1 MKYICSSNHKF
12 IIMNQII
19 KTKGISFGLILGFI
33 LALMTTYGYAIDLEL
48 FTSYWLLV
56 LNFFIVIIIGI
67 LAVAYTKKA
76 LGGFITFKEAFT
88 VYVITIAMG
97 LLISLLVGY
106 LIFNVVD
113 PGIKTQLTDMTIE
126 KTMETMERFNVPQE
140 NIDEAIE
147 NIREQDS
154 FSIANQIKSYFIMVA
169 IYSLFGLLIALILK
183 RNDPDKQPS

>member
-1 MKYICSSNHKF
+1 
-12 IIMNQII
+12 MNQII
-19 KTKGISFGLILGFI
+19 KTKGITFGLILGFI

-48 FTSYWLLV
+48 FTSYWLLI
-56 LNFFIVIIIGI
+56 LNFFIVIIVGI

-126 KTMETMERFNVPQE
+126 KTVETMERFNVPQE
-140 NIDEAIE
+140 NIDEAID

-154 FSIANQIKSYFIMVA
+154 FSIGNQIKSYFIMVA

>member
-1 MKYICSSNHKF
+1 
-12 IIMNQII
+12 MNQII

>member
-12 IIMNQII
+12 FIMNQII

-48 FTSYWLLV
+48 FTSYWLLI

-67 LAVAYTKKA
+67 LAVAFTKKA

-97 LLISLLVGY
+97 LLISLIVGY

-126 KTMETMERFNVPQE
+126 KTVETMERFNVPQE

>member
-1 MKYICSSNHKF
+1 
-12 IIMNQII
+12 MNQII
-19 KTKGISFGLILGFI
+19 KTKGITFGLILGFI

-48 FTSYWLLV
+48 FTSYWLLI
-56 LNFFIVIIIGI
+56 LNFFIVIIVGI

-76 LGGFITFKEAFT
+76 LGGFISFKEAFT

-126 KTMETMERFNVPQE
+126 KTVETMERFNVPQE
-140 NIDEAIE
+140 NIDEAID

-154 FSIANQIKSYFIMVA
+154 FSIGNQIKSYFIMVA